1 MFTDFELRTSDGAVL
16 RTHKVILAT
25 RSPMFSKMLS
35 IDMQEAA
42 KGSADVPDFN
52 SIVMKE
58 VLRFIYCNSVE
69 NLEVIAGELIYA
81 AEKYQLEGLK
91 EICLNFIMPSVSIGN
106 VLDFLIISDQISK
119 ADKLFDKCIDLTIR

>member
-1 MFTDFELRTSDGAVL
+1 
-16 RTHKVILAT
+16 
-25 RSPMFSKMLS
+25 
-35 IDMQEAA
+35 MQEAA